1 MKTLAEFL
9 AESHMPGD
17 EQLEKDQ
24 KKPVYAKSKNQ
35 VVELTK
41 EQEFELSKR
50 SKLSTKMK
58 VGVYDFMS
66 SIHAQARAAQRRN
79 DVTPEEW
86 KAFYRKIAHYVED
99 AKIRTGQFMFHSN
112 SMDISV
118 AGRVKNRQIEIAT
131 VYPKGTKGFQSKKR
145 ETMGQKQA
153 IFESKDQFY
162 DMPES
167 SDWIEEAELTL
178 GESLTDIVL
187 MR

>member
-1 MKTLAEFL
+1 MKSLADFL

-24 KKPVYAKSKNQ
+24 KKPVYSKNQ

-50 SKLSTKMK
+50 SKLATKMK

-79 DVTPEEW
+79 DVSPEDW

-99 AKIRTGQFMFHSN
+99 QKIRNGQFMFHSKG
-112 SMDISV
+112 MDISV
-118 AGRVKNRQIEIAT
+118 AGRVRNRQIEIAT
-131 VYPKGTKGFQSKKR
+131 VYPKGTAGFQSKKR
-145 ETMGQKQA
+145 TEMGQKQA
-153 IFESKDQFY
+153 IFESVDDFY
-162 DMPES
+162 ES
-167 SDWIEEAELTL
+167 VESADWIEEAENVL
-178 GESLTDIVL
+178 GESLTDVVIVK
-187 MR
+187 